1 MTTKSK
7 VPQIRFKG
15 FSEEWELDTVGTFY
29 NFKNGLNKGKE
40 FFGYGTPI
48 VNFTDVFHN
57 RSIISN
63 NLKGKVSLSSDE
75 ISNYN
80 VKEGDIFFTRTSETI
95 NEIGYP
101 SVMTDSPVNTV
112 FSGFV
117 LRARAID
124 LDPLAL
130 SFKQYVFF
138 TDIFRSEMV
147 KKSSMTTRALTSG
160 TAIKQMLFTFPK
172 DKNEQTK
179 IGNYFQ
185 KLDKLIEQ
193 KDKKYQKLKQ
203 FKKAMLDKM
212 FPKNGADTPEIRFKG
227 FSGKWESKELGTIM
241 DVTSVKR
248 IHQSDW
254 TNSGIR
260 FLRARD
266 IVADYKKEDIL
277 DYLYISEEKYNQYSL
292 ISGKVKQNDLLVTGV
307 GTIGIPMLIK
317 NDKPI
322 YFKDGNIIWFKNENY
337 LDGYFFYY
345 SFINKTIQ
353 NYIKL
358 SAGTG
363 TVGTYTIESGKKTP
377 IKIPKKAEQTKIGD
391 YFQKLDKQIELQQ
404 KELEKLK
411 NIKKASLSKMFV

>member
-1 MTTKSK
+1 MMSKSK

-193 KDKKYQKLKQ
+193 KEKKYQKLKQ

-212 FPKNGADTPEIRFKG
+212 FPKNGANTPEIRFKG
-227 FSGKWESKELGTIM
+227 FSGKWAEKALEEIVDRYDNL
-241 DVTSVKR
+241 R
-248 IHQSDW
+248 IPISASNRIAGD
-254 TNSGIR
+254 TPYYGANGIQDYVQG
-260 FLRARD
+260 FTHDGEFIL
-266 IVADYKKEDIL
+266 VAED
-277 DYLYISEEKYNQYSL
+277 
-292 ISGKVKQNDLLVTGV
+292 GANDLKNYPVQYVNGKIWVNNHAHVLQAKKDISSNKFLKYSISKINIEPFLVG
-307 GTIGIPMLIK
+307 GGRAKLNANIMMKI
-317 NDKPI
+317 NI
-322 YFKDGNIIWFKNENY
+322 YVP
-337 LDGYFFYY
+337 LD
-345 SFINKTIQ
+345 IQ
-353 NYIKL
+353 
-358 SAGTG
+358 
-363 TVGTYTIESGKKTP
+363 
-377 IKIPKKAEQTKIGD
+377 EQEKIGN
-391 YFQKLDKQIELQQ
+391 YFQKLDNQIDLQQ

>member
-1 MTTKSK
+1 MTKKSK

-193 KDKKYQKLKQ
+193 KEKKYQKLKQ

-212 FPKNGADTPEIRFKG
+212 FPKNGANTPEIRFKG
-227 FSGKWESKELGTIM
+227 FSGKWAEKALEEIVDRYDNL
-241 DVTSVKR
+241 R
-248 IHQSDW
+248 IPISASNRIAGD
-254 TNSGIR
+254 TPYYGANGIQDYVQG
-260 FLRARD
+260 FTHDGEFIL
-266 IVADYKKEDIL
+266 VAED
-277 DYLYISEEKYNQYSL
+277 
-292 ISGKVKQNDLLVTGV
+292 GANDLKNYPVQYVNGKIWVNNHAHVLQAKKDISSNKFLKYSISKINIEPFLVG
-307 GTIGIPMLIK
+307 GGRAKLNANIMMKI
-317 NDKPI
+317 NI
-322 YFKDGNIIWFKNENY
+322 YVPLE
-337 LDGYFFYY
+337 L
-345 SFINKTIQ
+345 Q
-353 NYIKL
+353 
-358 SAGTG
+358 
-363 TVGTYTIESGKKTP
+363 
-377 IKIPKKAEQTKIGD
+377 EQEKIGN
-391 YFQKLDKQIELQQ
+391 YFQKLDSQIDLQQ

>member
-15 FSEEWELDTVGTFY
+15 FSEEWESDTVGTFY

-101 SVMTDSPVNTV
+101 AVMTDSPINTV

-172 DKNEQTK
+172 DKNEQIK

-185 KLDKLIEQ
+185 QLDKLIEQ
-193 KDKKYQKLKQ
+193 KEKKYQKLKQ

-227 FSGKWESKELGTIM
+227 FSGKWEEKSLEEIVDRYDNL
-241 DVTSVKR
+241 R
-248 IHQSDW
+248 IPISASNRIAGD
-254 TNSGIR
+254 TPYYGANGIQDYVQG
-260 FLRARD
+260 FTHDGEFIL
-266 IVADYKKEDIL
+266 VAED
-277 DYLYISEEKYNQYSL
+277 
-292 ISGKVKQNDLLVTGV
+292 GANDLKNYPVQYVNGKIWVNNHAHVLQAKKDISSNKFFKYSISKINIEPFLVG
-307 GTIGIPMLIK
+307 GGRAKLNANIMMKI
-317 NDKPI
+317 NI
-322 YFKDGNIIWFKNENY
+322 YVPLN
-337 LDGYFFYY
+337 L
-345 SFINKTIQ
+345 Q
-353 NYIKL
+353 
-358 SAGTG
+358 
-363 TVGTYTIESGKKTP
+363 
-377 IKIPKKAEQTKIGD
+377 EQEKIGN
-391 YFQKLDKQIELQQ
+391 YFYKLDSQIDLQQ

-411 NIKKASLSKMFV
+411 NIKKASLAKMFV